1 MRTPAKIP
9 VHKTL
14 EDCREMVFGRAVE
27 VHEEYAGKGW
37 LPQRLNL
44 NAGIVRGMLEIFA
57 WVLFAFYEVL
67 ARALKNA
74 FPLEAEGEWLD
85 MHLGQVLLEKRLA
98 TKASG
103 VVEFY
108 RADDTPDG
116 NIRIPPGRII
126 RTRPD
131 GRGMVYRY
139 TTTAEAVLPSGA
151 ASVAIPVE
159 AEEYGQAA
167 NATPGQICEISTHI
181 PGIGRV
187 WNGPGWLLSEG
198 ADEETPAQIQERY
211 TLAWLEK
218 AGCTAAAYKSW
229 ALSVPGV
236 LSVAV
241 LDQHPR
247 GEGTVDVIVRGTAGI
262 PTETLL
268 KKVREAV
275 AAKAPVN
282 DRWEARGPVE
292 VPVIIRLEAEITGG
306 TVPDAELEAENRIR
320 ALFAGSGVALEG
332 LVPFGIGEDFTRD
345 RVVAAI
351 VRAGVKRLVWAEPAA
366 VVHVPQ
372 DGLASLAAIT
382 VTATV
387 VGA

>member
-1 MRTPAKIP
+1 M
-9 VHKTL
+9 
-14 EDCREMVFGRAVE
+14 ERA
-27 VHEEYAGKGW
+27 
-37 LPQRLNL
+37 
-44 NAGIVRGMLEIFA
+44 
-57 WVLFAFYEVL
+57 
-67 ARALKNA
+67 
-74 FPLEAEGEWLD
+74 
-85 MHLGQVLLEKRLA
+85 
-98 TKASG
+98 
-103 VVEFY
+103 
-108 RADDTPDG
+108 
-116 NIRIPPGRII
+116 
-126 RTRPD
+126 
-131 GRGMVYRY
+131 
-139 TTTAEAVLPSGA
+139 
-151 ASVAIPVE
+151 
-159 AEEYGQAA
+159 
-167 NATPGQICEISTHI
+167 
-181 PGIGRV
+181 
-187 WNGPGWLLSEG
+187 GWLLSEG

-282 DRWEARGPVE
+282 DLWEARGPVE